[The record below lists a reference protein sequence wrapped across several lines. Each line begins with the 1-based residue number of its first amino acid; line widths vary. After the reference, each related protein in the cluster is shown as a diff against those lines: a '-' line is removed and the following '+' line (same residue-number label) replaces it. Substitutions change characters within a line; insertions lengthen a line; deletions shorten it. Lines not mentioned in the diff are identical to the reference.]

1 MMELFAKEWAQIM
14 RELII
19 ATLLFTSALVGKV
32 LMDDGPSDKH
42 ITAEADAQPRRSTEK
57 MKLRAK
63 AEQDK
68 QRQRQ
73 VTKRNDPLPPNIG
86 PGIGTGL

>member
-1 MMELFAKEWAQIM
+1 M

-32 LMDDGPSDKH
+32 LMDDGPLNKH
-42 ITAEADAQPRRSTEK
+42 VTAEADTQPRRSTETE
-57 MKLRAK
+57 KLGAK
-63 AEQDK
+63 TEQDK

-73 VTKRNDPLPPNIG
+73 VTKRNHPLPRNIG
-86 PGIGTGL
+86 SGIGTGL